1 MRTSCVAVSSQTWSK
16 EKACSRLR
24 VLAGLMVTVPSAP
37 IFADLKKGAGVWGM
51 VRGGKGMGG
60 GREGGRNSFGNTSKA
75 W

>member
-1 MRTSCVAVSSQTWSK
+1 
-16 EKACSRLR
+16 
-24 VLAGLMVTVPSAP
+24 MVTVPSAP